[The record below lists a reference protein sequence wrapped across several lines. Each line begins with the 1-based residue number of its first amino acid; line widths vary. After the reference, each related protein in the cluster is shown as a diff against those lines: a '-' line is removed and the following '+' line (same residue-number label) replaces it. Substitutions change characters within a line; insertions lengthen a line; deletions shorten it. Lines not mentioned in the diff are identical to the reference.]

1 MDLII
6 SVLLGGGL
14 GALIVWIKF
23 RKRLKTVQELD
34 RATANENIWLQEENN
49 RLQTEIVA
57 KNAQKEEIIASI
69 GALQEQSKQ
78 AAEAVYNAH
87 IAKMEERFSNSAESL
102 GKDYQETEEK
112 YQAEYLSLLEES
124 TKDFQDAIATKTEE
138 LNAITAQIAN
148 LKAIHDA
155 SVEAY
160 KRAQEMKEKENFYK
174 LNLPQADILE
184 IERLREVTPYLR
196 DSEPL
201 NKVIWK
207 VYYEKAY
214 TDLIGRVVGS
224 GVHTGI
230 YKITNLKNGMCYIG
244 QAVNIADRWRQH
256 IKRGIGAESTTRNK
270 LYPAMLEYGV
280 ENFSFEIV
288 EECGRDKL
296 NDREQYWQE
305 HFKAKEFGYSI
316 K

>member
-6 SVLLGGGL
+6 SVLLGGGI
-14 GALIVWIKF
+14 GALIVWIKL
-23 RKRLKTVQELD
+23 RKRLQTVQELD

-87 IAKMEERFSNSAESL
+87 IAKMEERFSSSAESL
-102 GKDYQETEEK
+102 GKDYRETEEK

-124 TKDFQDAIATKTEE
+124 AKDFQDAIAAKTEE
-138 LNAITAQIAN
+138 LNAINAQIAD

-296 NDREQYWQE
+296 NDREQYCQE